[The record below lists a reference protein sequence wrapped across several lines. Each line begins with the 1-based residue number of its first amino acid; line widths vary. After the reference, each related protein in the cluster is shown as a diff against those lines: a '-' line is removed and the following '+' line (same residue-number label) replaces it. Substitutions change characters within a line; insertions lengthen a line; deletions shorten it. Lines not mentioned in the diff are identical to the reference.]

1 MCESLHNALPGQEAR
16 YSHKNASGD
25 VDVEDV
31 EEGQGDVS
39 FQLSI
44 EDTPTKKETV
54 FCGERRWLADK
65 KKLSGFQ
72 CFVLLLLPVDGG
84 FCVCKNSYANLKL
97 PPGMHPLLHNLSQ
110 VRVGMAIRCVE

>member
-39 FQLSI
+39 SQH
-44 EDTPTKKETV
+44 
-54 FCGERRWLADK
+54 RRHTDEE
-65 KKLSGFQ
+65 GN
-72 CFVLLLLPVDGG
+72 CVL
-84 FCVCKNSYANLKL
+84 
-97 PPGMHPLLHNLSQ
+97 
-110 VRVGMAIRCVE
+110 R